1 MKGEL
6 IKLAKGWT
14 VLHKIYDEGINF
26 GVDYP
31 LHPDDA
37 AKFEPATLGSFG
49 EVEYEIIDEFT
60 HPELYQGVGWGD
72 GIQYAKLIQK
82 EHTPKIYESPDGG
95 ETIYERTAGDYTKKL
110 KPKYTQGKGIS
121 FYLSQDQ
128 FREMEVE
135 KIANEQYENVGD
147 EKLFP
152 NHTDKDIW
160 VSGFVA
166 AVEYIKSQVEDI

>member
-1 MKGEL
+1 MKGIL
-6 IKLAKGWT
+6 SNKANQWFVTQI
-14 VLHKIYDEGINF
+14 INDNGVQF

-31 LHPDDA
+31 ILPTLQKYYFLDEDA
-37 AKFEPATLGSFG
+37 EGS
-49 EVEYEIIDEFT
+49 EVEF
-60 HPELYQGVGWGD
+60 ELEVVDNGD
-72 GIQYAKLIQK
+72 NGIRYASLVKANQ
-82 EHTPKIYESPDGG
+82 TPKIYESPDGG
-95 ETIYERTAGDYTKKL
+95 ETVYERTAGDYTKKL
-110 KPKYTQGKGIS
+110 KPKYTEGKGIS

-160 VSGFVA
+160 VNGFVA
-166 AVEYIKSQVEDI
+166 AVEYIKSQVEDKGMAEYIIP